1 MGGADNSR
9 EEVRRVSVLGATGSV
24 GRSTV
29 ELIESNIEAY
39 NVEALTANNN
49 ATLLA
54 EQARRVDARFV
65 AIANPKKYRE
75 LKSEVSSGNVEIAA
89 GPESIVEA
97 AAREADWIMAAIV
110 GAAGL
115 KPTIQA
121 VKTASVVALANKECL
136 VCAGELMLDQII
148 KTECTLLPVDSEH
161 NAIFQVFNF
170 DNCDEIKKIILTA
183 SGGPFRL
190 KSHEEMLNVTP
201 AQAIAHPNWDMGD
214 KISVDSATMMNK
226 GLEVIEAH
234 FLFGLPEKKIDIL
247 VHPQSIIHS
256 MVEYID
262 GSILAQLGSPD
273 MRTPILYTLAWP
285 RRMELPIPS
294 LKLQDI
300 GALTFET
307 PDTQKFPA
315 LALAREALKIG
326 DSAPAVLNAANEE
339 AVAAFLDRKVGFLDI
354 SKIVGKTL
362 ERTSVKKIGSI
373 DDVLSVDG
381 IARRLAQDTVAD
393 LSVEA

>member
-170 DNCDEIKKIILTA
+170 DNRDEIEKIILTA